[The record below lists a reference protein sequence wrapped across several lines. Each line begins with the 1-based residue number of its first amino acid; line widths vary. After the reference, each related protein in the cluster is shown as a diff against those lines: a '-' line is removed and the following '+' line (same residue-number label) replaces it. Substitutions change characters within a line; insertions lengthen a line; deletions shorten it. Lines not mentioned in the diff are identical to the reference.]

1 MAQRIA
7 GVCYCKVDGAQLEI
21 SGDVEIPLTE
31 FKREAVMGL
40 SGPAGFKETAL
51 EPYIKV
57 VALFTPDFPLNQ
69 LRTNTTLTIT
79 AELANG
85 VVYTLSDAFV
95 RGEPKVKP
103 VEGTIELE
111 FSGSQGQWANNQ

>member
-7 GVCYCKVDGAQLEI
+7 GICYIKVDGAQLEI
-21 SGDVEIPLTE
+21 SGDIEIPLTE

-40 SGPAGFKETAL
+40 SGPAGYKETAL
-51 EPYIKV
+51 EPYVKV
-57 VALFTPDFPLNQ
+57 TALFTPDLPVNT
-69 LRTNTTLTIT
+69 LRTNTTLTVT

-85 VVYTLSDAFV
+85 VVYTLSNAFV

-103 VEGTIELE
+103 IEGTIEVE
-111 FSGSQGQWANNQ
+111 FSGSQGQWSNNQ

>member
-7 GVCYCKVDGAQLEI
+7 GVCFIKVDGAQLEV

-31 FKREAVMGL
+31 FKREAVMSL
-40 SGPAGFKETAL
+40 TGPAGFKETAL
-51 EPYIKV
+51 EPYVKLA
-57 VALFTPDFPLNQ
+57 ALFTPDFPLDQ
-69 LRTNTTLTIT
+69 LRTNTTLTVT

-85 VVYTLSDAFV
+85 TVYTLSNAFV
-95 RGEPKVKP
+95 RDEPKAKP
-103 VEGTIELE
+103 VEGTIEIE

>member
-7 GVCYCKVDGAQLEI
+7 GIWFVKVNGAQFEI
-21 SGDVEIPLTE
+21 SGDIEIPLTE

-40 SGPAGFKETAL
+40 SGPAGYKETAL

-57 VALFTPDFPLNQ
+57 VALFTPDFPVNT
-69 LRTNTTLTIT
+69 LRTNTTLTVT

-85 VVYTLSDAFV
+85 VVYTLSNAFV
-95 RGEPKVKP
+95 RGEPKAKP
-103 VEGTIELE
+103 IDGTIEIE
-111 FSGSQGQWANNQ
+111 FSGSQGQWSNNQ

>member
-7 GVCYCKVDGAQLEI
+7 GICFVKVDGAQFEI
-21 SGDVEIPLTE
+21 SGDIEIPLTE

-40 SGPAGFKETAL
+40 SGPAGYKETAL

-57 VALFTPDFPLNQ
+57 IALFTPDFPINS
-69 LRTNTTLTIT
+69 LRTNTTLTVT

-85 VVYTLSDAFV
+85 VVYTLSNAFV
-95 RGEPKVKP
+95 RGEPKAKP
-103 VEGTIELE
+103 IEGTIEIE
-111 FSGSQGQWANNQ
+111 FSGSQGQWSNNQ

>member
-7 GVCYCKVDGAQLEI
+7 GICYVKVDGAQLEI
-21 SGDVEIPLTE
+21 SGDIEIPLTE

-40 SGPAGFKETAL
+40 SGPAGYKETAL
-51 EPYIKV
+51 EPYVKLT
-57 VALFTPDFPLNQ
+57 ALFTPDFPVNT

-85 VVYTLSDAFV
+85 VVYTLSNAFV

-103 VEGTIELE
+103 IDGTIEVE
-111 FSGSQGQWANNQ
+111 FSGSQGQWSNNV